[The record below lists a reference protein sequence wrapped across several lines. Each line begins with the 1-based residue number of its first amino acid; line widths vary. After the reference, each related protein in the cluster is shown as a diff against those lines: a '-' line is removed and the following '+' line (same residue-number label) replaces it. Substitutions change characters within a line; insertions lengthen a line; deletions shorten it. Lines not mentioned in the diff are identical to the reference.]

1 MRGIRKAKTY
11 LDYIPSRED
20 IKCLLNSVG
29 LKLKVAVSLMAF
41 SGLRLVDVCNLRYSN
56 IQRSF
61 EAGEEVLTIVLRQR
75 KTGEWYF
82 TFLGP
87 QGTGYI
93 RQLLERRKRK
103 GEQIKPET
111 FIVSDNGEKT
121 EPKALKRALKLAIKR
136 SVGRHPTGEPFRVFR
151 PYGLRK
157 YFRRQI
163 RGLGSDV
170 AEFLMGHASG
180 TRALS
185 AVYSGL
191 ADLDQKVIDDLKRQY
206 ISVLP
211 DLETELSQTTVANEI
226 SELKARLTRMED
238 FMRQW
243 LNLNPEDLAYLMRVM
258 RRLRLKRAAQID
270 REVKAM
276 EDHELIFSV

>member
-93 RQLLERRKRK
+93 RQLLERRKRR

-136 SVGRHPTGEPFRVFR
+136 SVGRHPTGEPFRFFR

-191 ADLDQKVIDDLKRQY
+191 A
-206 ISVLP
+206 
-211 DLETELSQTTVANEI
+211 
-226 SELKARLTRMED
+226 
-238 FMRQW
+238 
-243 LNLNPEDLAYLMRVM
+243 YLMRVM
-258 RRLRLKRAAQID
+258 RRLRLKRATQID

-276 EDHELIFSV
+276 EDHELMFNV